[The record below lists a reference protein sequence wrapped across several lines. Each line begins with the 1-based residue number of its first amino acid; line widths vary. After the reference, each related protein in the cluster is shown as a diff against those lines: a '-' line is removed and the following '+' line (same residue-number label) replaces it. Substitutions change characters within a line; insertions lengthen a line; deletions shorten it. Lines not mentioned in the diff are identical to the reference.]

1 MDKYMKNKAEIKKS
15 EIFPCDVVLFNNIN
29 LKLDSG
35 YQLENFQIHYQTY
48 GKLNKYKSN
57 AILICHALT
66 ADQFVADTHPI
77 TKKNGWWENMVGP
90 KKPIDTDKYFVIC
103 SNVLGGCIG
112 TTGPKELNPKNKLP
126 YGLEFPAITIKDMVK
141 AQKLLIDA
149 LEIKSHN
156 PTDTNITQID
166 SVAIPPKISETN
178 IENDNNPLLKGY
190 TGNWIEYYDNG
201 ALKCVIEYMNGL
213 KHGKANYY
221 DEEKRL
227 IRTERYLSGKK
238 HGKWIWYWGNKKVK
252 EVGYYNTDKKQG
264 KWFKYDSNGN
274 EILLKNFY

>member
-1 MDKYMKNKAEIKKS
+1 LNFFKRIIKYYFVFLTLSFLNGEVYLEYWPNDSLKLKAELINGNKDGKC
-15 EIFPCDVVLFNNIN
+15 EYFN
-29 LKLDSG
+29 LKG
-35 YQLENFQIHYQTY
+35 KVWKYEIYQN
-48 GKLNKYKSN
+48 GKVIDK
-57 AILICHALT
+57 
-66 ADQFVADTHPI
+66 
-77 TKKNGWWENMVGP
+77 MVWQMFKP
-90 KKPIDTDKYFVIC
+90 KQSD
-103 SNVLGGCIG
+103 
-112 TTGPKELNPKNKLP
+112 
-126 YGLEFPAITIKDMVK
+126 
-141 AQKLLIDA
+141 IDA

-156 PTDTNITQID
+156 PADTKIAQID

-274 EILLKNFY
+274 EILVKNFY